1 MADTAIPDGYHS
13 VNTIIN
19 VPDAE
24 GLIQFLEAAFEAT
37 EVGERDLLPD
47 GRVGHAKV
55 RIGDSIVMIAQATE
69 SAPARPCVLFVFTD
83 DVDGVYNAALRA
95 GAASIVAPMDQ
106 PSGIRESAFYD
117 PWDNRWWV
125 ARPSASQPADP
136 AWRRWTAPYSTASQ
150 GGRPWPTSW
159 SSTA

>member
-24 GLIQFLEAAFEAT
+24 GLIQFPEAALEAT

-69 SAPARPCVLFVFTD
+69 SAPARPCVVFVFTD
-83 DVDGVYNAALRA
+83 DVDSVHKTALGA
-95 GAASIVAPMDQ
+95 GAASILAPADQ
-106 PSGIRESAFYD
+106 PSGMRESAFYD

-125 ARPSASQPADP
+125 ARASAS
-136 AWRRWTAPYSTASQ
+136 
-150 GGRPWPTSW
+150 
-159 SSTA
+159 